1 MSNKRLGKGLK
12 ALFGDDTQDLL
23 KQIESGSDDSMV
35 DAKVLIAIDQIRPN
49 PYQPRKIFDHD
60 KLMELAN
67 SIATH
72 GLLSP
77 IIVRKSVVGYE
88 LIAGERR
95 FRACQLL
102 KWSEVPAL
110 IVNFNDQQVMELA
123 LIENIQRENLSV
135 IEEANAYQLLINK
148 LNYTQEELAKRV
160 NKSRPHITNLLR
172 LLTLPKEVLDLVDN
186 GELSMGHARALI
198 NVKPTSRAIELAKLA
213 VDKHW
218 SVRQMEKACSQKVVI
233 EKPKKEINNKYSY
246 PIRLLEQKLVSRVN
260 IDNHKI
266 VINFNDDRDLNRIL
280 EIIGAIENI

>member
-23 KQIESGSDDSMV
+23 KQIESGSDESMV
-35 DAKVLIAIDQIRPN
+35 DAKVMVAIDQIRPN
-49 PYQPRKIFDHD
+49 PYQPRKTFDHD

-67 SIATH
+67 SISTH

-110 IVNFNDQQVMELA
+110 IVKFNDQQVMELA
-123 LIENIQRENLSV
+123 LIENIQREDLSV

-186 GELSMGHARALI
+186 GQLSMGHARALI
-198 NVKPTSRAIELAKLA
+198 NIKPTSRAIELAKLA
-213 VDKHW
+213 VAKNW
-218 SVRQMEKACSQKVVI
+218 SVRQMEKACSQKI
-233 EKPKKEINNKYSY
+233 IMEKAKKEINNKYSY
-246 PIRLLEQKLVSRVN
+246 PIRLLEHKLASKVN

-266 VINFNDDRDLNRIL
+266 VINFADDKDLNRIL